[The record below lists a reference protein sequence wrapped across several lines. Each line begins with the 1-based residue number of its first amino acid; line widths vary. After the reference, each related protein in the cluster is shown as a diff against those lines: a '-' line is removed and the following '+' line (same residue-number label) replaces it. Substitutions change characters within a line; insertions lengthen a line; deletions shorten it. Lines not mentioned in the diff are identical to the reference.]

1 MTIAIYIRLSLEDGD
16 LSSSDKLESESITN
30 QRSMLIDYIRTSTE
44 LCDAEIMEFCDDGY
58 SGKNFDRPGV
68 KRLIEAA
75 QNGGIQCVV
84 VKDLSRFGRDYITVG
99 NYISRVFPFLGV
111 RFISVNDRFDSQR
124 KGDLDSLDTSFRTLI
139 YDLYSRDLSR
149 KVRSAKKNLAE
160 RGVYINPVAP
170 YGYVKDP
177 NDRHHLMIDPAAADV
192 VKRIFCMVAE
202 GNSTAKVA
210 QVLNAENA
218 PTPSANK
225 AGTSSAHANW
235 SCENFW
241 SRKMVSWIIRDRQYI
256 GSFVYGKRVR
266 DQIGVHRQVK
276 AKLDDWI
283 VVDARHDPIVPKEL
297 FMKAQEQLGGEFRQ
311 TSGHV
316 KQDYPLHRKVYCG
329 VCGMAIVRRA
339 KKDPYYRCDTP
350 SSLPDAEC
358 CRDKIFEQEILDAV
372 TEAIRIQARC
382 AVEVGHIMEACRKQ
396 QESCILS
403 MRAEL
408 RDLQV
413 LQERIAEQNRG
424 LYETFVDGK
433 LNRDIYITKK
443 AALRQHLKEISEKTE
458 FIEQRIFKAKSE
470 HNLFVE
476 SYGKYTE
483 LDKLTNEIASD
494 LLERVTIWPDGRLD
508 ISLNYLDEYPDTQC
522 QAQDKVAF

>member
-1 MTIAIYIRLSLEDGD
+1 MTVAIYIRLSLEAGD
-16 LSSSDKLESESITN
+16 LSSSEKLESESITN
-30 QRSMLIDYIRTSTE
+30 QRSMLVDYIRTSPE
-44 LCDAEIMEFCDDGY
+44 LCGAEITEFCDDGY

-68 KRLIEAA
+68 KRLIETAR
-75 QNGGIQCVV
+75 NGSVQCIV

-177 NDRHHLMIDPAAADV
+177 NDKHHLMIDTTAADV

-202 GNSTAKVA
+202 GNSTAQVA
-210 QVLNAENA
+210 QVLNADHA

-225 AGTSSAHANW
+225 AGTSSAHVNW
-235 SCENFW
+235 SGENFW

-283 VVDARHDPIVPKEL
+283 VVDDRHDPIVSKEL
-297 FMKAQEQLGGEFRQ
+297 FQKAQEQLGGEFRQ
-311 TSGHV
+311 TSEHV

-339 KKDPYYRCDTP
+339 KKAPYYRCDTP
-350 SSLPDAEC
+350 NSLPDAEC
-358 CRDKIFEQEILDAV
+358 CREKIYEQEILDAV
-372 TEAIRIQARC
+372 TEAIRMQALC
-382 AVEVGHIMEACRKQ
+382 AVEVERVIEAQRKRN
-396 QESCILS
+396 ESGVLS

-408 RDLQV
+408 RNLQV
-413 LQERIAEQNRG
+413 LRGQIIEQNRG
-424 LYETFVDGK
+424 MYEAFVDGK
-433 LNRDIYITKK
+433 LNREMYITKK
-443 AALRQHLKEISEKTE
+443 ATLRQRLEEISRKTE
-458 FIEQRIFKAKSE
+458 SIEQRIFKAKSE
-470 HNLFVE
+470 HSLFVDN
-476 SYGKYTE
+476 YGKYTE
-483 LDKLTNEIASD
+483 LDELTSEIASD

-508 ISLNYLDEYPDTQC
+508 ISLNYVDEYPNILC
-522 QAQDKVAF
+522 QAQNEVAF

>member
-1 MTIAIYIRLSLEDGD
+1 MTVAIYIRLSLEDYD
-16 LSSSDKLESESITN
+16 LSRGDKLESESITN
-30 QRSMLIDYIRTSTE
+30 QRSMLVDYIRTSPE
-44 LCDAEIMEFCDDGY
+44 LCDAEIIEFCDDGY

-75 QNGGIQCVV
+75 RNGGVQCVV

-99 NYISRVFPFLGV
+99 SYISRVFPFLGV

-170 YGYVKDP
+170 YGYFKDP
-177 NDRHHLMIDPAAADV
+177 NDKHHLMIDPVAADV
-192 VKRIFCMVAE
+192 VKQIFCMVAE

-210 QVLNAENA
+210 QILNAEHS

-225 AGTSSAHANW
+225 VGTSSAHANW
-235 SCENFW
+235 SGENFW

-266 DQIGVHRQVK
+266 DQIGVHRQIK

-283 VVDARHDPIVPKEL
+283 VVDDRHEPIVSKEL
-297 FMKAQEQLGGEFRQ
+297 FQEAQEQLGGEFRQ
-311 TSGHV
+311 TTRHV

-339 KKDPYYRCDTP
+339 KKAPYYCCDTP
-350 SSLPDAEC
+350 NSLPDAEC
-358 CRDKIFEQEILDAV
+358 CRDKIYEREILDAV
-372 TEAIRIQARC
+372 TAAIHMQARC
-382 AVEVGHIMEACRKQ
+382 AVEAKHIMEVHRKHDESHIRSLQVELRNLQMQ
-396 QESCILS
+396 QEQITK
-403 MRAEL
+403 
-408 RDLQV
+408 QT
-413 LQERIAEQNRG
+413 QQF
-424 LYETFVDGK
+424 YEAYIDRK
-433 LNRDIYITKK
+433 LNRETYITKK
-443 AALRQHLKEISEKTE
+443 AALQQGLEEISNKTSS
-458 FIEQRIFKAKSE
+458 IEQRLSKPISE
-470 HNLFVE
+470 HDVFAENYE
-476 SYGKYTE
+476 KYAE
-483 LDKLTNEIASD
+483 LDELTSEIASD
-494 LLERVTIWPDGRLD
+494 LLERVTIWPDSKLD
-508 ISLNYLDEYPDTQC
+508 IALNYLDEYSNT
-522 QAQDKVAF
+522 

>member
-1 MTIAIYIRLSLEDGD
+1 MTIAIYIRLSLEDSD
-16 LSSSDKLESESITN
+16 LSSCEKLESESITN
-30 QRSMLIDYIRTSTE
+30 QRSMLVDYIRTSSE
-44 LCDAEIMEFCDDGY
+44 FCGAEITEFCDDGY

-68 KRLIEAA
+68 KRLIEAVR
-75 QNGGIQCVV
+75 NGGIQCVV

-124 KGDLDSLDTSFRTLI
+124 KGDVDSLDMSFRTLI

-177 NDRHHLMIDPAAADV
+177 RDRHHLMIDSEAADV
-192 VKRIFCMVAE
+192 VKQIFCMVAE

-210 QVLNAENA
+210 QVLNAEHA

-235 SCENFW
+235 SGDNFW

-283 VVDARHDPIVPKEL
+283 IVDDRHDPIVSKEL
-297 FMKAQEQLGGEFRQ
+297 FLKAQEQLGGEFRQ

-339 KKDPYYRCDTP
+339 KKAPYYCCDTP
-350 SSLPDAEC
+350 NSLPDTGC
-358 CRDKIFEQEILDAV
+358 CRDKIYEQEILDAV
-372 TEAIRIQARC
+372 TEAIRMQAHC
-382 AVEVGHIMEACRKQ
+382 AVEAKHIIEAKRKQ
-396 QESCILS
+396 NESDILS
-403 MRAEL
+403 MRVEL
-408 RDLQV
+408 RNLQV
-413 LQERIAEQNRG
+413 LQERITEQNRG

-443 AALRQHLKEISEKTE
+443 AALRNRLEEISQKTE
-458 FIEQRIFKAKSE
+458 SIEQRIFKAKSE

-483 LDKLTNEIASD
+483 LDELTNEIASD

-508 ISLNYLDEYPDTQC
+508 ISLNYLDEYPEFLCQTQN
-522 QAQDKVAF
+522 KVVF

>member
-1 MTIAIYIRLSLEDGD
+1 MTVAIYIRLSLEDGD
-16 LSSSDKLESESITN
+16 LSSGDKLESESITN
-30 QRSMLIDYIRTSTE
+30 QRSMLVDYIRTSPE
-44 LCDAEIMEFCDDGY
+44 LCGAEIVEFCDDGY
-58 SGKNFDRPGV
+58 SGKNFDRLGM

-75 QNGGIQCVV
+75 QNGGVQCVV

-139 YDLYSRDLSR
+139 NDLYSRDLSR

-177 NDRHHLMIDPAAADV
+177 NDKHCLMIDSAAADV

-210 QVLNAENA
+210 QVLNAEHA
-218 PTPSANK
+218 STPSAYK

-241 SRKMVSWIIRDRQYI
+241 SRKMVSWIMRDRQYI

-276 AKLDDWI
+276 ANLNDWI
-283 VVDARHDPIVPKEL
+283 IVDDRHEPIVSKEL
-297 FMKAQEQLGGEFRQ
+297 FQKAQEQLGGEFRQ

-339 KKDPYYRCDTP
+339 KKAPYYRCDTP
-350 SSLPDAEC
+350 NSLPDAEC
-358 CRDKIFEQEILDAV
+358 CRDKIYESEILDAV
-372 TEAIRIQARC
+372 IEAIRMQARC
-382 AVEVGHIMEACRKQ
+382 AVEAGHIIEARWKQDELHIRSMQEGLRSLQMQ
-396 QESCILS
+396 QEQLN
-403 MRAEL
+403 
-408 RDLQV
+408 
-413 LQERIAEQNRG
+413 EQTRK
-424 LYETFVDGK
+424 LYEAFVDGK
-433 LNRDIYITKK
+433 LKRETYITKK
-443 AALRQHLKEISEKTE
+443 AALQQRLEEVSEKVE
-458 FIEQRIFKAKSE
+458 SVKQRIFLVKSE
-470 HNLFVE
+470 HNRFVE
-476 SYGKYTE
+476 SYRKYAE
-483 LDKLTNEIASD
+483 LDELTSEIASD
-494 LLERVTIWPDGRLD
+494 LLERVTIWPEGRME
-508 ISLNYLDEYPDTQC
+508 IVLNYLDEYSN
-522 QAQDKVAF
+522 A

>member
-30 QRSMLIDYIRTSTE
+30 QRSMLVDYIRTSLE
-44 LCDAEIMEFCDDGY
+44 LCGAEIMEFCDDGY

-177 NDRHHLMIDPAAADV
+177 NDKHHLMIDPVTADV
-192 VKRIFCMVAE
+192 VKRIFCMIAE

-210 QVLNAENA
+210 QVLNAEYA

-235 SCENFW
+235 LGKNFW

-276 AKLDDWI
+276 AKLNDWI
-283 VVDARHDPIVPKEL
+283 VVDDRHDPIVSKEL
-297 FMKAQEQLGGEFRQ
+297 FLKAQNQLGGEFRQ

-339 KKDPYYRCDTP
+339 KKNPYYCCDTP
-350 SSLPDAEC
+350 NSLPDAEC
-358 CRDKIFEQEILDAV
+358 CRDKIYESEILDAV
-372 TEAIRIQARC
+372 TEAIRMQAHC
-382 AVEVGHIMEACRKQ
+382 AVEVEHVMEAHRKQ
-396 QESCILS
+396 DESCILS
-403 MRAEL
+403 MRTEL
-408 RDLQV
+408 RNLQV
-413 LQERIAEQNRG
+413 LQERITEQDRS
-424 LYETFVDGK
+424 LYEAFVDGK

-443 AALRQHLKEISEKTE
+443 AVLRQHLKKIFEKTE
-458 FIEQRIFKAKSE
+458 PIEQRIFKVKSE

-483 LDKLTNEIASD
+483 LDELTNEIASD
-494 LLERVTIWPDGRLD
+494 LLERVTLWPDGRLD
-508 ISLNYLDEYPDTQC
+508 ISLNYLDEYPDIQC
-522 QAQDKVAF
+522 QTQNKVIF

>member
-1 MTIAIYIRLSLEDGD
+1 MTVAIYIRLSLEDGD

-30 QRSMLIDYIRTSTE
+30 QRSMLVDYICTSPE
-44 LCDAEIMEFCDDGY
+44 LCGAEIMEFCDDGY
-58 SGKNFDRPGV
+58 SGKNFDRPGM

-75 QNGGIQCVV
+75 RNGGIQCIV

-177 NDRHHLMIDPAAADV
+177 NDKHHLMIAPVAADV

-210 QVLNAENA
+210 QVLNAEHA

-235 SCENFW
+235 SGENFW

-276 AKLDDWI
+276 VNLDDWI
-283 VVDARHDPIVPKEL
+283 VVDNRHEPIISKEL
-297 FMKAQEQLGGEFRQ
+297 FQKAQEQLGGEFRQ
-311 TSGHV
+311 TNGHV

-339 KKDPYYRCDTP
+339 KKAPYYRCDTRN
-350 SSLPDAEC
+350 SLPDAEC
-358 CRDKIFEQEILDAV
+358 CREKIYEQEILDAV
-372 TEAIRIQARC
+372 TEAIRMQAHC
-382 AVEVGHIMEACRKQ
+382 AVEAEHILEARRKQ
-396 QESCILS
+396 DESRIRLIQE
-403 MRAEL
+403 EL
-408 RDLQV
+408 RSFQMQQNQLN
-413 LQERIAEQNRG
+413 EQTQK
-424 LYETFVDGK
+424 LYEAFIDGK
-433 LNRDIYITKK
+433 LNREMYITKK
-443 AALRQHLKEISEKTE
+443 AALQQRLKEIFEKTE
-458 FIEQRIFKAKSE
+458 SIKRRIFAAKSE
-470 HNLFVE
+470 HNRFIE
-476 SYGKYTE
+476 SYGKYTQLDE
-483 LDKLTNEIASD
+483 LTSEIAID

-508 ISLNYLDEYPDTQC
+508 ISLNYLDEYSNT
-522 QAQDKVAF
+522 